1 MKHFWLSIFLI
12 TSFFLYAE
20 DAVTRATSYG
30 GENISSDSMTSA
42 TEYAGNPKVF
52 KDGKEV
58 EAPSQV
64 VVQKKAKVEPEVVL
78 SQRTDDE
85 SLRTQSA
92 MRFLPETFE
101 YVPPVQAETKK
112 IPAEA
117 VPYYQSHSPELSSLP
132 EVKEVVPA
140 EVSLDDSYL
149 PETKLLPPT
158 YEKEKP
164 TIVLSDSP
172 SESVEESEVNS
183 KLVDLPEM
191 QEKIP
196 AVATL
201 DDSYLPETKLL
212 PPTYEKEKPTIV
224 LSDITSE
231 SVEESEINSKLQ
243 DLPEMQE
250 KIPAVATLDDSYLP
264 ETKLLPPTYEKS
276 KPTIVLAGD
285 TSEVIEDLEI
295 NSKLQSLPE
304 IKEKIPAEVSLD
316 DSYLQDAKLLPPTYE
331 KSKPTIGLA
340 DEASEYASRI
350 GADMIELPLPKAIF
364 EEVEEKDED
373 LPFIWEEDIPEEEV
387 IEEEFHDDDLPTLLD
402 APEVT
407 LGDEE
412 NTQAFDIPQTNILEP
427 QLPKIDLAQQE
438 KPAENETLPNIE
450 DVEPENTQSENV
462 KTQWVFKKDYRKLMD
477 FNENFDGFPK
487 SESDVFNN
495 PARYQYDNEN
505 LVEQGEKKIDNSI
518 GNKLFEKA
526 KNYIKSNEADKA
538 TKLLEEL
545 LHYNFDVPQTEYF
558 LALAEFKNGNHN
570 RAEKYLERSNRRN
583 KDPYLQSRNTE
594 LVGEI
599 AFSQGKYAEAY
610 KNFINAVVGVNS
622 KHDAQLYNKAGI
634 AALRAGDIEN
644 ARRAWKTGSYLGNKD
659 AKRNLIW
666 LDH

>member
-1 MKHFWLSIFLI
+1 
-12 TSFFLYAE
+12 
-20 DAVTRATSYG
+20 
-30 GENISSDSMTSA
+30 
-42 TEYAGNPKVF
+42 
-52 KDGKEV
+52 
-58 EAPSQV
+58 
-64 VVQKKAKVEPEVVL
+64 
-78 SQRTDDE
+78 
-85 SLRTQSA
+85 
-92 MRFLPETFE
+92 
-101 YVPPVQAETKK
+101 
-112 IPAEA
+112 
-117 VPYYQSHSPELSSLP
+117 
-132 EVKEVVPA
+132 
-140 EVSLDDSYL
+140 
-149 PETKLLPPT
+149 
-158 YEKEKP
+158 
-164 TIVLSDSP
+164 
-172 SESVEESEVNS
+172 
-183 KLVDLPEM
+183 M

-224 LSDITSE
+224 LSD
-231 SVEESEINSKLQ
+231 
-243 DLPEMQE
+243 
-250 KIPAVATLDDSYLP
+250 SYLP
-264 ETKLLPPTYEKS
+264 ETKLLPPTYEKE
-276 KPTIVLAGD
+276 KPTIVLSDDAD
-285 TSEVIEDLEI
+285 TDSE
-295 NSKLQSLPE
+295 NS
-304 IKEKIPAEVSLD
+304 
-316 DSYLQDAKLLPPTYE
+316 
-331 KSKPTIGLA
+331 SKPI
-340 DEASEYASRI
+340 D
-350 GADMIELPLPKAIF
+350 LPLPEAIF
-364 EEVEEKDED
+364 EEDNTDNESED
-373 LPFIWEEDIPEEEV
+373 LPFIWEEDVPEEEPK
-387 IEEEFHDDDLPTLLD
+387 EEFYDDDLPTLLD

-427 QLPKIDLAQQE
+427 QLPEIDLAQQD
-438 KPAENETLPNIE
+438 KPAENETLPKVE
-450 DVEPENTQSENV
+450 SVEPENTQSENV

>member
-58 EAPSQV
+58 EAPTQV

-149 PETKLLPPT
+149 PETKLLPPM

-164 TIVLSDSP
+164 TIVLTDIT
-172 SESVEESEVNS
+172 SESVEESEINS

-224 LSDITSE
+224 LSDSPSE
-231 SVEESEINSKLQ
+231 SVEESEINSKLV

-264 ETKLLPPTYEKS
+264 ETKLLPPTYEKE
-276 KPTIVLAGD
+276 KPTIVLSD
-285 TSEVIEDLEI
+285 SPSESVEESEI
-295 NSKLQSLPE
+295 NSKLVDLPE
-304 IKEKIPAEVSLD
+304 MQEKIPAVATLD
-316 DSYLQDAKLLPPTYE
+316 DSYLPETKLLPPTYE
-331 KSKPTIGLA
+331 KEKPTIVLSDDA
-340 DEASEYASRI
+340 DTDSENSSKPI
-350 GADMIELPLPKAIF
+350 DLPLPEAIF
-364 EEVEEKDED
+364 EEDNTDNESED
-373 LPFIWEEDIPEEEV
+373 LPFIWEEDVPEEEPK
-387 IEEEFHDDDLPTLLD
+387 EEFYDDDLPTLLD

-407 LGDEE
+407 LGEAE
-412 NTQAFDIPQTNILEP
+412 NTQAFDVPQTNILEP
-427 QLPKIDLAQQE
+427 QLPEIDLAQQD

-505 LVEQGEKKIDNSI
+505 LVEQSEKKIDNSI